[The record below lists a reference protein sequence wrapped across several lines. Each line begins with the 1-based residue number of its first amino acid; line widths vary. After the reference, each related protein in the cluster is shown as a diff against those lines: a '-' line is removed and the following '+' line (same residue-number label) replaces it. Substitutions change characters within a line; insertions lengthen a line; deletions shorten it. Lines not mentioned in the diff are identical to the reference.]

1 MPRGTVAKCARF
13 LGFCWVLV
21 ARFVQ
26 APLPGQRAPSK
37 PRPVSRAVGASEVRA
52 RMWLAVVGCA
62 RVSRFDV
69 RQARLRHGAAPRT
82 GEPSRRPLMVL
93 VAALLCLSG
102 CGAPPSYL
110 FQAAGGQLAL
120 YREARPIPEVIADPR
135 TPESIRVL
143 LREVPRVKAFALAHG
158 LEVNDNYDDFVELN
172 RPYVVWFVN
181 GSDPLGFY
189 PLAFWFPVVGT
200 FPGLGWFDETE
211 ARRHAAELARGG
223 WDVSVRGVRA
233 FSTGGWFS
241 DPIVSSMFTDSANAF
256 GYLANVILHESL
268 HATILVADQQF
279 YNESL
284 ASFVGDQ
291 LTLRYLAHRFGE
303 NSEEMRIYRE
313 RELINDQV
321 EQLIAD
327 RYDELE
333 ALYASNRSIH
343 DKLIRKQQIMRELFV
358 RVGFED
364 LPTNATLVGSRLYD
378 VGQAEFKALLEQ
390 CGHDWQRF
398 IRVTGSVNATQ
409 FGAPQEEDF
418 TPIVKRLAA
427 RECKPFESRRPTRY
441 RWGVRPARSP

>member
-1 MPRGTVAKCARF
+1 M
-13 LGFCWVLV
+13 L
-21 ARFVQ
+21 
-26 APLPGQRAPSK
+26 
-37 PRPVSRAVGASEVRA
+37 
-52 RMWLAVVGCA
+52 LAWFA
-62 RVSRFDV
+62 TLLF
-69 RQARLRHGAAPRT
+69 
-82 GEPSRRPLMVL
+82 
-93 VAALLCLSG
+93 ALG

-110 FQAAGGQLAL
+110 FQAAGGQLDL
-120 YREARPIPEVIADPR
+120 YRQARPIPEVIADPR
-135 TPESIRVL
+135 TPESVREL
-143 LREVPRVKAFALAHG
+143 LSEVPKVKAFALSHG
-158 LEVNDNYDDFVELN
+158 LQINDNYDDFVELN

-181 GSDPLGFY
+181 ASHPLGFY

-211 ARRHAAELARGG
+211 ARRHAAELARKG

-256 GYLANVILHESL
+256 GYLVNVILHESL

-291 LTLRYLAHRFGE
+291 LTLRYLAQRFGE
-303 NSEEMRIYRE
+303 DSEEMRIYRE
-313 RELINDQV
+313 RELLGDKVQ
-321 EQLIAD
+321 QLIAD

-333 ALYASNRSIH
+333 ALYASNKSTR

-364 LPTNATLVGSRLYD
+364 LPTNATLLGSRLYD
-378 VGQAEFKALLEQ
+378 VGQAEFKALLAS

-398 IRVTGSVNATQ
+398 IRVTGSVSSRE
-409 FGAPQEEDF
+409 FGMPQEEDF
-418 TPIVKRLAA
+418 TPIVRQLTDRK
-427 RECKPFESRRPTRY
+427 CKPIKRRRPTRY
-441 RWGVRPARSP
+441 RLGR